1 MEQFFQGSQ
10 HWHLQPVQVWQLFN
24 FVDQAGTH
32 FDEEVVKAFAQ
43 MMEDNEKYSETVIR
57 TLDQQLLNALI
68 KIGLTSDIQKTLVCV
83 KPEVPNWKIP
93 SQKCHCEPCS
103 INFKFFLF

>member
-43 MMEDNEKYSETVIR
+43 MMADN
-57 TLDQQLLNALI
+57 A
-68 KIGLTSDIQKTLVCV
+68 
-83 KPEVPNWKIP
+83 
-93 SQKCHCEPCS
+93 
-103 INFKFFLF
+103 